1 MLQKKSLM
9 EESEW
14 KQMSRVVDEIFEL
27 IMAAGHRES
36 LCGQR
41 IQDSE
46 ERLQQPSLQ
55 VKVAITREQSFS
67 LQFHKSKPRERGYNY
82 CYPPT
87 INKSRIEA
95 CRSTT

>member
-1 MLQKKSLM
+1 
-9 EESEW
+9 
-14 KQMSRVVDEIFEL
+14 
-27 IMAAGHRES
+27 MAAAWS
-36 LCGQR
+36 LR
-41 IQDSE
+41 KFVWTDDTTQDSE

-67 LQFHKSKPRERGYNY
+67 LQFHESKPRECGYNY

-95 CRSTT
+95 CRSTM